1 MILIVEDTES
11 LRKLTRK
18 ILEKE
23 GLAVDEAE
31 NGEIALEKVSGE
43 TKYSLILLDIMMP
56 KMNGLEFI
64 KELRNFSEVPVVFI
78 TALSD
83 ERSQILAYENGADG
97 YLTKPFSKPLLISMV
112 KRFEQKAS
120 KPVHYDELTLSKSSR
135 GVFLHGE
142 ELHLPTKERELLF
155 YLEENKGSIKTRE
168 QILDAIWGYDFYGND
183 RVVDKHIAKLRDRL
197 GESSRF
203 IKTVKALGY
212 KFEV

>member
-23 GLAVDEAE
+23 GFSVDEAE
-31 NGEIALEKVSGE
+31 NGEVALEKISGD

-56 KMNGLEFI
+56 KMDGMEFI
-64 KELRNFSEVPVVFI
+64 KNLRAFSEVPVVFI

-83 ERSQILAYENGADG
+83 ERSQVLAYENGADG
-97 YLTKPFSKPLLISMV
+97 FLTKPFSKPILLSMV
-112 KRFEQKAS
+112 KRFEQKSAKS
-120 KPVHYDELTLSKSSR
+120 VQYDELTLIKSSR
-135 GVFLHGE
+135 GVFINDE
-142 ELHLPTKERELLF
+142 EIHLPTKERELLF
-155 YLEENKGSIKTRE
+155 YLEENRGAIKTRE

-197 GESSRF
+197 GKSSRF

>member
-23 GLAVDEAE
+23 GLSVDEAE

-43 TKYSLILLDIMMP
+43 TKYSLILLDIIMP

-135 GVFLHGE
+135 GVFINGE

>member
-23 GLAVDEAE
+23 GFSVDEAE
-31 NGEIALEKVSGE
+31 DGEIAFEKISGE

-56 KMNGLEFI
+56 KMDGMEFI
-64 KELRNFSEVPVVFI
+64 KTLRSFSEVPVVFI

-83 ERSQILAYENGADG
+83 ERSQVLAYENGADG
-97 YLTKPFSKPLLISMV
+97 YLIKPFSKVLLLSV
-112 KRFEQKAS
+112 VRRFEKKSS
-120 KPVHYDELTLSKSSR
+120 KPINYDDLTLFKSSR
-135 GVFLHGE
+135 GVFIKGE
-142 ELHLPTKERELLF
+142 EVHLPTKERELLF
-155 YLEENKGSIKTRE
+155 YLEEHRGTIKTRE

-197 GESSRF
+197 GEYSRF

>member
-23 GLAVDEAE
+23 GLSIDEAE

-83 ERSQILAYENGADG
+83 ERSQVLAYENGADG
-97 YLTKPFSKPLLISMV
+97 YLTKPFSKPLLISML

-120 KPVHYDELTLSKSSR
+120 KPVQYDELTLSKSSR
-135 GVFLHGE
+135 GVFINGE

>member
-23 GLAVDEAE
+23 GFSVGEAE
-31 NGEIALEKVSGE
+31 NGEIALEKISGE

-56 KMNGLEFI
+56 KMDGMEFI
-64 KELRNFSEVPVVFI
+64 KNLRIFSEVPVVFI

-83 ERSQILAYENGADG
+83 ERSQVLAYENGADG
-97 YLTKPFSKPLLISMV
+97 YLTKPFSKALLLSMV
-112 KRFEQKAS
+112 KRFEQKSS
-120 KPVHYDELTLSKSSR
+120 KPVHYDELTLFKSSR
-135 GVFLHGE
+135 GVFIHE
-142 ELHLPTKERELLF
+142 KEIHLPTKERELLF
-155 YLEENKGSIKTRE
+155 YLEENKGVIKTRE

-183 RVVDKHIAKLRDRL
+183 GVVDKHIAKLRDRL
-197 GESSRF
+197 GESNRF

>member
-23 GLAVDEAE
+23 GLSVDEAE

-83 ERSQILAYENGADG
+83 ERSQVLAYENGADG
-97 YLTKPFSKPLLISMV
+97 YLTKPFSKPLLLSMV
-112 KRFEQKAS
+112 KRFEQKSS
-120 KPVHYDELTLSKSSR
+120 KPIIYDELTLFKSSR
-135 GVFLHGE
+135 GVLIHGE
-142 ELHLPTKERELLF
+142 DIHLPTKERELLF
-155 YLEENKGSIKTRE
+155 YLEENKGVIKTRE

>member
-23 GLAVDEAE
+23 GFSVDEAE
-31 NGEIALEKVSGE
+31 NGEIALEKISGE

-56 KMNGLEFI
+56 KMDGMEFI
-64 KELRNFSEVPVVFI
+64 KNLRIFSEVPVVFI

-83 ERSQILAYENGADG
+83 ERSQVLAYENGADG
-97 YLTKPFSKPLLISMV
+97 YLTKPFSKALLLSMV
-112 KRFEQKAS
+112 KRFEQKSS
-120 KPVHYDELTLSKSSR
+120 KPVHYDELTLLKSSR
-135 GVFLHGE
+135 GVFIHGE
-142 ELHLPTKERELLF
+142 EIHLPTKERELLF
-155 YLEENKGSIKTRE
+155 YLEENKGVIKTRE
-168 QILDAIWGYDFYGND
+168 QILDAIWGYDFFGND
-183 RVVDKHIAKLRDRL
+183 RVVDKHIAKLRDKL
-197 GESSRF
+197 GESNRF

>member
-23 GLAVDEAE
+23 GFSVDEAE
-31 NGEIALEKVSGE
+31 NGEVALEKISGD

-56 KMNGLEFI
+56 KMDGLEFI
-64 KELRNFSEVPVVFI
+64 KNLRAFSEVPVVFV

-83 ERSQILAYENGADG
+83 ERSQVLAYENGADG
-97 YLTKPFSKPLLISMV
+97 YLTKPFSKPILLSMV
-112 KRFEQKAS
+112 KRFEQKSAKS
-120 KPVHYDELTLSKSSR
+120 VQYDELTLIKSSR
-135 GVFLHGE
+135 GVFINDE
-142 ELHLPTKERELLF
+142 EIHLPTKERELLF
-155 YLEENKGSIKTRE
+155 YLEENRGAIKTRE

>member
-11 LRKLTRK
+11 LRKLSRK

-23 GLAVDEAE
+23 GFSVDEAE
-31 NGEIALEKVSGE
+31 NGEIALQKVSGE

-56 KMNGLEFI
+56 KMDGMEFI
-64 KELRNFSEVPVVFI
+64 KNLRTFSEIPVVFI

-83 ERSQILAYENGADG
+83 ERSQVLAYENGADG
-97 YLTKPFSKPLLISMV
+97 YLTKPFSKALLLSMV
-112 KRFEQKAS
+112 KRFEQKS
-120 KPVHYDELTLSKSSR
+120 TKPVSYDELTLSKSSR
-135 GVFLHGE
+135 GVFINDE
-142 ELHLPTKERELLF
+142 EIHLPTKERELLF
-155 YLEENKGSIKTRE
+155 YLEENKGTIKTRE

>member
-23 GLAVDEAE
+23 GFSVDEAE
-31 NGEIALEKVSGE
+31 NGEVALEKISGD

-56 KMNGLEFI
+56 KMDGLEFI
-64 KELRNFSEVPVVFI
+64 KNLRAFSEVPVVFV

-83 ERSQILAYENGADG
+83 ERSQVLAYENGADG
-97 YLTKPFSKPLLISMV
+97 YLTKPFSKPILLSMV
-112 KRFEQKAS
+112 KRFEQKSAKS
-120 KPVHYDELTLSKSSR
+120 VQYDELTLIKSSR
-135 GVFLHGE
+135 GVFINDE
-142 ELHLPTKERELLF
+142 EIHLPTKERELLF
-155 YLEENKGSIKTRE
+155 YLEENRGAIKTRE

-197 GESSRF
+197 GKSSRF

>member
-23 GLAVDEAE
+23 GFSVDEAE
-31 NGEIALEKVSGE
+31 NGEIALEKISGE

-56 KMNGLEFI
+56 KMDGMEFI
-64 KELRNFSEVPVVFI
+64 KNLRIFSEVPVVFI

-83 ERSQILAYENGADG
+83 ERSQVLAYENGADG
-97 YLTKPFSKPLLISMV
+97 YLTKPFSKALLLSMV
-112 KRFEQKAS
+112 KRFEQKSS
-120 KPVHYDELTLSKSSR
+120 KPVHYDELTLFKSSR
-135 GVFLHGE
+135 GVFIHE
-142 ELHLPTKERELLF
+142 KEIHLPTKERELLF
-155 YLEENKGSIKTRE
+155 YLEENKGVIKTRE
-168 QILDAIWGYDFYGND
+168 QILDAIWGYDFFGND
-183 RVVDKHIAKLRDRL
+183 RVVDKHIAKLRDKL
-197 GESSRF
+197 GESNRF

>member
-23 GLAVDEAE
+23 GFSIDEAE
-31 NGEIALEKVSGE
+31 NGEIALEKISGE

-56 KMNGLEFI
+56 KMDGMEFI
-64 KELRNFSEVPVVFI
+64 KNLRIFSEVPVVFI

-83 ERSQILAYENGADG
+83 ERSQVLAYENGADG
-97 YLTKPFSKPLLISMV
+97 YLTKPFSKALLLSMV
-112 KRFEQKAS
+112 KRFEQKSS
-120 KPVHYDELTLSKSSR
+120 KPVHYDELTLFKSSR
-135 GVFLHGE
+135 GVFIHGE
-142 ELHLPTKERELLF
+142 EIHLPTKERELLF
-155 YLEENKGSIKTRE
+155 YLEENKGVIKTRE

-197 GESSRF
+197 GESNKF

>member
-23 GLAVDEAE
+23 GFSVDEAE
-31 NGEIALEKVSGE
+31 NGEIALEKISGE

-56 KMNGLEFI
+56 KMDGMEFI
-64 KELRNFSEVPVVFI
+64 KNLRIFSEMPVVFI

-83 ERSQILAYENGADG
+83 ERSQVLAYENGADG
-97 YLTKPFSKPLLISMV
+97 YLTKPFSKALLLSMV
-112 KRFEQKAS
+112 KRFEQKSS
-120 KPVHYDELTLSKSSR
+120 KPVHYDELTLFKSSR
-135 GVFLHGE
+135 GVFIHGE
-142 ELHLPTKERELLF
+142 EIHLPTKERELLF
-155 YLEENKGSIKTRE
+155 YLEENKGVIKTRE
-168 QILDAIWGYDFYGND
+168 QILDAIWGYDFFGND

-197 GESSRF
+197 GESNRF

>member
-23 GLAVDEAE
+23 GLSIDEAE
-31 NGEIALEKVSGE
+31 NGEIALEKVSGK

-64 KELRNFSEVPVVFI
+64 KELRSFSEVPVVFI

-83 ERSQILAYENGADG
+83 ERSQVLAYENGADG

-120 KPVHYDELTLSKSSR
+120 KPVQYDELTLSKSSR
-135 GVFLHGE
+135 GVFINGE

>member
-23 GLAVDEAE
+23 GFSVDEAE
-31 NGEIALEKVSGE
+31 NGEIALEKISGE

-56 KMNGLEFI
+56 KMDGMEFI
-64 KELRNFSEVPVVFI
+64 KNLRIFSEVPVVFI

-83 ERSQILAYENGADG
+83 ERSQVLAYENGADG
-97 YLTKPFSKPLLISMV
+97 YLTKPFSKALLLSMV
-112 KRFEQKAS
+112 KRFEQKSS
-120 KPVHYDELTLSKSSR
+120 KPVHYDELTLFKSSR
-135 GVFLHGE
+135 GVFIHE
-142 ELHLPTKERELLF
+142 KEIHLPTKERELLF
-155 YLEENKGSIKTRE
+155 YLEENKGVIKTRE
-168 QILDAIWGYDFYGND
+168 QILDAIWGYDFFGND

-197 GESSRF
+197 GESNRF

>member
-11 LRKLTRK
+11 LRKLSRK

-23 GLAVDEAE
+23 GFSVDEAE

-56 KMNGLEFI
+56 KMDGMEFI
-64 KELRNFSEVPVVFI
+64 KNLRTFSEIPVVFI

-83 ERSQILAYENGADG
+83 ERSQVLAYENGADG
-97 YLTKPFSKPLLISMV
+97 YLTKPFSKALLLSMI
-112 KRFEQKAS
+112 KRFEQKSS
-120 KPVHYDELTLSKSSR
+120 KPVSYDELTLSKSSR
-135 GVFLHGE
+135 SIFINSE
-142 ELHLPTKERELLF
+142 EIHLPTKERELLF
-155 YLEENKGSIKTRE
+155 YLEENKGTIKTRE

>member
-11 LRKLTRK
+11 LRKLSRK

-23 GLAVDEAE
+23 GFSVDEAE
-31 NGEIALEKVSGE
+31 NGEIAFEKVSGE

-56 KMNGLEFI
+56 KMDGMEFI
-64 KELRNFSEVPVVFI
+64 KNLRTFSEIPVVFV
-78 TALSD
+78 TALSN
-83 ERSQILAYENGADG
+83 ERSQVLAYENGADG
-97 YLTKPFSKPLLISMV
+97 YLTKPFSKALLLSMI
-112 KRFEQKAS
+112 KRFEQKSS
-120 KPVHYDELTLSKSSR
+120 KPVSYDELTLLKSSR
-135 GVFLHGE
+135 SIFISSE
-142 ELHLPTKERELLF
+142 EIHLPTKERELLF
-155 YLEENKGSIKTRE
+155 YLEENKGTIKTRE

>member
-23 GLAVDEAE
+23 GLSVDEAE
-31 NGEIALEKVSGE
+31 NGEIALEKISGE

-64 KELRNFSEVPVVFI
+64 KNLRNFSEVPVVFI

-135 GVFLHGE
+135 GVFINGE

-197 GESSRF
+197 GEASRF

>member
-23 GLAVDEAE
+23 GLSVDEAE

>member
-23 GLAVDEAE
+23 GFSVDEAE
-31 NGEIALEKVSGE
+31 NGEIALEKISGE

-56 KMNGLEFI
+56 KMDGMEFI
-64 KELRNFSEVPVVFI
+64 KNLRIFSEVPVVFI

-83 ERSQILAYENGADG
+83 ERSQVLAYENGADG
-97 YLTKPFSKPLLISMV
+97 YLTKPFSKALLLSMV
-112 KRFEQKAS
+112 KRFEQKSS
-120 KPVHYDELTLSKSSR
+120 KPVHYDELTLFKSSR
-135 GVFLHGE
+135 GVFIHE
-142 ELHLPTKERELLF
+142 KEIHLPTKERELLF
-155 YLEENKGSIKTRE
+155 YLEENKGIIKTRE

-197 GESSRF
+197 GESNRF

>member
-11 LRKLTRK
+11 LRKLSRK

-23 GLAVDEAE
+23 GFSVDEAE
-31 NGEIALEKVSGE
+31 NGEIALQKVSGE

-56 KMNGLEFI
+56 KMDGLEFI
-64 KELRNFSEVPVVFI
+64 KNLRAFSEVPVVFV

-83 ERSQILAYENGADG
+83 ERSQVLAYENGADG
-97 YLTKPFSKPLLISMV
+97 YLAKPFSKALLLSMV
-112 KRFEQKAS
+112 KRFEQKSS
-120 KPVHYDELTLSKSSR
+120 KPVHYDELTLFKSSR
-135 GVFLHGE
+135 GVFINDE
-142 ELHLPTKERELLF
+142 EIHLPTKERELLF
-155 YLEENKGSIKTRE
+155 YLEDNKGVIKTRE

>member
-1 MILIVEDTES
+1 MILIVDDTES

-23 GLAVDEAE
+23 GLSIDEAE

-64 KELRNFSEVPVVFI
+64 KELRNFSEVPVVYI

-83 ERSQILAYENGADG
+83 ERSQVLAYENGADG

-120 KPVHYDELTLSKSSR
+120 KPVQYDELTLSKSSR
-135 GVFLHGE
+135 GVFINGE

>member
-23 GLAVDEAE
+23 GLSVDEAE

-135 GVFLHGE
+135 GVFINGE

-197 GESSRF
+197 GEASRF

>member
-23 GLAVDEAE
+23 GFSVDEAE
-31 NGEIALEKVSGE
+31 NGEIALDKISGE

-56 KMNGLEFI
+56 KMDGMEFI
-64 KELRNFSEVPVVFI
+64 KNLRIFSEVPVVFI

-83 ERSQILAYENGADG
+83 ERSQVLAYENGADG
-97 YLTKPFSKPLLISMV
+97 YLTKPFSKALLLSMV
-112 KRFEQKAS
+112 KRFEQKSS
-120 KPVHYDELTLSKSSR
+120 KPVHYDELTLFKSSR
-135 GVFLHGE
+135 GVFIHGE
-142 ELHLPTKERELLF
+142 EIHLPTKERELLF
-155 YLEENKGSIKTRE
+155 YLEENKGVIKTRE

-197 GESSRF
+197 GESNRF

>member
-23 GLAVDEAE
+23 GLSVDEAE

-135 GVFLHGE
+135 GVFINGE

>member
-11 LRKLTRK
+11 LRKLSRK

-23 GLAVDEAE
+23 GFSVDEAE
-31 NGEIALEKVSGE
+31 NGEIALQKVSGE

-56 KMNGLEFI
+56 KMDGMEFI
-64 KELRNFSEVPVVFI
+64 KNLRTFSEIPVVFI

-83 ERSQILAYENGADG
+83 ERSQVLAYENGADG
-97 YLTKPFSKPLLISMV
+97 YLTKPFSKALLLSMV
-112 KRFEQKAS
+112 KRFEQKSA
-120 KPVHYDELTLSKSSR
+120 KPVSHDELTLSKSSR
-135 GVFLHGE
+135 GVFINDE
-142 ELHLPTKERELLF
+142 EIHLPTKERELLF
-155 YLEENKGSIKTRE
+155 YLEENKGTIKTRE

>member
-23 GLAVDEAE
+23 GFSVDEAE
-31 NGEIALEKVSGE
+31 NGEIALEKISGE

-56 KMNGLEFI
+56 KMDGMEFI
-64 KELRNFSEVPVVFI
+64 KNLRIFSEVPVVFI

-83 ERSQILAYENGADG
+83 ERSQVLAYENGADG
-97 YLTKPFSKPLLISMV
+97 YLTKPFSKALLLSMV
-112 KRFEQKAS
+112 KRFEQKSS
-120 KPVHYDELTLSKSSR
+120 KPVHYDELTLFKSSR
-135 GVFLHGE
+135 GVFIHGE
-142 ELHLPTKERELLF
+142 EIHLPTKERELLF
-155 YLEENKGSIKTRE
+155 YLEENKGVIKTRE
-168 QILDAIWGYDFYGND
+168 QILDAIWGYDFFGND

-197 GESSRF
+197 GESNRF

>member
-23 GLAVDEAE
+23 GFSVDEAE

-135 GVFLHGE
+135 GVFINGE

>member
-23 GLAVDEAE
+23 GLSVDEAE

-120 KPVHYDELTLSKSSR
+120 KPAHYDELTLSKSSR

>member
-23 GLAVDEAE
+23 GFSVDEAE

-56 KMNGLEFI
+56 KMDGMEFI
-64 KELRNFSEVPVVFI
+64 KNLRIFSEIPVVFI

-83 ERSQILAYENGADG
+83 ERSQVLAYENGADG
-97 YLTKPFSKPLLISMV
+97 YLTKPFSKALLLSMV
-112 KRFEQKAS
+112 KRFEQKSS
-120 KPVHYDELTLSKSSR
+120 KPVHYDELTLFKSSR
-135 GVFLHGE
+135 GVFIHGE
-142 ELHLPTKERELLF
+142 EIHLPTKERELLF
-155 YLEENKGSIKTRE
+155 YLEENKGVIKTRE

-197 GESSRF
+197 GESNRF